1 MMSKIIKTTIGI
13 LLIWTTLLQPVFG
26 ILLFKAGYVMTGI
39 FITTAG
45 IVIWAITI
53 LAIIHEIILKK

>member
-1 MMSKIIKTTIGI
+1 MMRKIIQTTIGI

-45 IVIWAITI
+45 IVIWAIVI
-53 LAIIHEIILKK
+53 LAIIHEIILKR